1 MQRRMLDLP
10 RLLAAMT
17 LLMASAASAA
27 SAAGAAETAGAAG
40 GTAASKV
47 AGITAGNSVNADT
60 GNAVAS
66 SAGNDAGSYVG
77 SDAGNYAGIH
87 AGNDA
92 GNALVNATGNS
103 AEGSKAGPL
112 QAIARLDLPR
122 YMGRWHEIARF
133 PNWFQKKCVAAA
145 TADYALRPDGTVQVV
160 NRCRTADGAVS
171 VAEAEGRR
179 VGPEGSAR
187 LKVRFAPAWLS
198 FLPFVWG
205 KYWVVDLDPDYRL
218 VAVGEPGR
226 DYLWVLSRTPVMARA
241 DYEALR
247 ARLAAKGFD
256 VTKLQVTGTI
266 E

>member
-1 MQRRMLDLP
+1 MSLSI
-10 RLLAAMT
+10 RLLPILLALAAPSVLPAAAAAEEAAPAGET
-17 LLMASAASAA
+17 LARATATAPAPLPDAAAASRPL
-27 SAAGAAETAGAAG
+27 
-40 GTAASKV
+40 
-47 AGITAGNSVNADT
+47 DT
-60 GNAVAS
+60 IPA
-66 SAGNDAGSYVG
+66 
-77 SDAGNYAGIH
+77 
-87 AGNDA
+87 
-92 GNALVNATGNS
+92 
-103 AEGSKAGPL
+103 
-112 QAIARLDLPR
+112 LDLPR

-145 TADYALRPDGTVQVV
+145 TADYSLRPDGSVRVV
-160 NRCRTADGAVS
+160 NRCRTADGSVS

-187 LKVRFAPAWLS
+187 LRVRFAPAWLS

-205 KYWVVDLDPDYRL
+205 KYWVVDLDPGYRL

-226 DYLWVLSRTPVMARA
+226 DYLWILSRTPAVTRA

-256 VTKLQVTGTI
+256 VAKLQVTGTI

>member
-1 MQRRMLDLP
+1 MNISI
-10 RLLAAMT
+10 RLLPVLLSLAAPAALPAAAAAEEAAPAGET
-17 LLMASAASAA
+17 LARATAAAPAPLPDAAAIAAAASRPL
-27 SAAGAAETAGAAG
+27 
-40 GTAASKV
+40 
-47 AGITAGNSVNADT
+47 DT
-60 GNAVAS
+60 IPA
-66 SAGNDAGSYVG
+66 
-77 SDAGNYAGIH
+77 
-87 AGNDA
+87 
-92 GNALVNATGNS
+92 
-103 AEGSKAGPL
+103 
-112 QAIARLDLPR
+112 LDLPR

-145 TADYALRPDGTVQVV
+145 TADYSLRPDGSVRVV
-160 NRCRTADGAVS
+160 NRCRTGDGAVS

-187 LKVRFAPAWLS
+187 LRVRFAPAWLS

-205 KYWVVDLDPDYRL
+205 KYWVVDLDPGYRL

-226 DYLWVLSRTPVMARA
+226 DYLWILSRTPQVAQA